1 MPWRSMSTKAESKSD
16 TGKPGVSQ
24 HVAPALEA
32 ILMVAEEP
40 LGPDLLAR
48 LVGCSVKEANEV
60 CRRLAA
66 EYEADGRG
74 FVLNRVAG
82 GYRFQTAVDQAP
94 YVERFVLDGQSS
106 RLSAA
111 ALETLAVVA
120 YKQPVSRNQIAAIRG
135 VNVDGVMRTLQQRG
149 YVDEVARDPGPGQ
162 AVLFGT
168 TPTFLE
174 RLGLDSIEDLP
185 ALGEFF
191 PEAEVVETLER
202 SLRLVEDDIDEGRPA
217 DGPSAGAGEPD
228 RQSGGE
234 EIDIDLTALEESS
247 GPDGAEG
254 S

>member
-1 MPWRSMSTKAESKSD
+1 MPWRSMSTKAESKSESEAARAQ
-16 TGKPGVSQ
+16 VSD

-40 LGPDLLAR
+40 LTPELLAR

-66 EYEADGRG
+66 EYESDGRG
-74 FVLNRVAG
+74 FILNRVAG
-82 GYRFQTAVDQAP
+82 GYRFQTAADQAP

-191 PEAEVVETLER
+191 PEADVVETLER
-202 SLRLVEDDIDEGRPA
+202 TLRLVDDDV
-217 DGPSAGAGEPD
+217 
-228 RQSGGE
+228 
-234 EIDIDLTALEESS
+234 DLTRHDESS
-247 GPDGAEG
+247 GTGGSEG